1 MVLLKLTSLIVKNFT
16 CYQHLSYF
24 EKVCFFESKKE
35 LGVQNFVNP
44 TKKLKDAC
52 KSFVITS
59 CKETT
64 KAKYTLKLSQP
75 SRSFKLNFDKECN
88 CSECCKW
95 SCVYFLDHA
104 ICKHLLHLY
113 NLNQINPPGVG
124 TKKTFSIKTRR
135 GRPKQA
141 SRALQD

>member
-1 MVLLKLTSLIVKNFT
+1 MLPALEL
-16 CYQHLSYF
+16 F
-24 EKVCFFESKKE
+24 ERVCSFESKKE
-35 LGVQNFVNP
+35 FVVQNFVIP

-52 KSFVITS
+52 KSLVITS

-75 SRSFKLNFDKECN
+75 TRSFKLNFDKECN
-88 CSECCKW
+88 CAECCNC

-104 ICKHLLHLY
+104 FCKHLLHLY
-113 NLNQINPPGVG
+113 NFNQINPPGVV
-124 TKKTFSIKTRR
+124 TKKTFSIKIRR

-141 SRALQD
+141 SRALQV